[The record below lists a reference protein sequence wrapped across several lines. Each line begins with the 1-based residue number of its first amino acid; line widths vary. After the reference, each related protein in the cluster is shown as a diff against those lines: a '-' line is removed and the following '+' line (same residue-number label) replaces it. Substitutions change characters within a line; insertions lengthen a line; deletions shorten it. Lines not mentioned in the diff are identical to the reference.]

1 MFVRLGPWC
10 HDHRRLVLVVW
21 LIVLLGANAVA
32 GAVGDDYRA
41 DFSPPGAESTAGFDT
56 LEAEFGGQDTGYT
69 GTIVFRA
76 EQGVDDPEVQ
86 RAMEALFADVAEM
99 DGVERVESP
108 YAQGG
113 EQQIAAQGPDA
124 GKIAYAN
131 VELPD
136 DIENPVANDLSH
148 AIRDRAPDI
157 DGLEVE
163 RGGFIFAD
171 FEEPNSEVVGI
182 AFAIIILI
190 VAFGSVLAMGL
201 PIGVALFGI
210 GVGSAFVTL
219 FSHLMQVPDFAP
231 FVGIMIGLGV
241 GIDYALLI
249 VTRHRE
255 QWHAGHSVRD
265 SVGTAVDT
273 AGRAVV
279 FAGVTVMISLLG
291 MLLMGVGFVAGLAV
305 TAAVTVGFTVL
316 AAVTLLPAFIGF
328 AGDNLERTRRR
339 GLLAA
344 GFVAVALIG
353 VGLNIT
359 PLLIGLP
366 AAAVVL
372 VAGFFVPSLKEEVLR
387 REPRPRRETLAYRW
401 SRVIQARPWPFAI
414 GAAALLVVLSI
425 PVFNLHLGFSDES
438 NYAQD
443 TTTKQAYDLLVDGFG
458 VGSTGPLFLVA
469 RTDGVDPAQLAGVTE
484 GVGADPSVVAALGP
498 EPNEAGTAARWLV
511 VPATGPQDEATSELV
526 SRLRDQVLPP
536 VEQATGV
543 EVQVTG
549 FVAASNDFADLLA
562 SRMPWFFGA
571 VLGLSFLFLMV
582 VFRSLL
588 VPLKAV
594 IMNLLS
600 IGAAYGVV
608 VAMFQWGWLGDA
620 TGVAPG
626 PIEAWAPMMLF
637 AVVFGLS
644 MDYEVFLL
652 SRIREE
658 WLRSGDSHSS
668 VADGLAATAKV
679 ITAAAA
685 IMIVVFG
692 CFLLENDRV
701 LKLMG
706 IGLAVAIL
714 LDATIVRLLLVPAT
728 MELLGDRNW
737 WLPRWLDRIL
747 PTVSVEGHTIDL
759 TDGTEEASE
768 DQERGV
774 SVGARGGPST
784 E

>member
-10 HDHRRLVLVVW
+10 HDHRRLVVVVW
-21 LIVLLGANAVA
+21 LIVLVGANAVA

-56 LEAEFGGQDTGYT
+56 LKAEFGGQGTGYT

-86 RAMEALFADVAEM
+86 RSMEALFADVAEM

-108 YAQGG
+108 YAAGG

-136 DIENPVANDLSH
+136 DIENPVANDISH

-255 QWHAGHSVRD
+255 QRHAGHSVRD
-265 SVGTAVDT
+265 SVGIAMDT

-279 FAGVTVMISLLG
+279 FAGVTVVISLLG

-305 TAAVTVGFTVL
+305 TAAATVGFTVL
-316 AAVTLLPAFIGF
+316 AAVTLLPAFLGF

-339 GLLAA
+339 GLIAA

-366 AAAVVL
+366 VAAVVL
-372 VAGFFVPSLKEEVLR
+372 VAGFFVPRLKEEVLHR
-387 REPRPRRETLAYRW
+387 RTQASSRDVRLPVEPRHPGT
-401 SRVIQARPWPFAI
+401 SRGRSRSAPQRCSSCS
-414 GAAALLVVLSI
+414 SI
-425 PVFNLHLGFSDES
+425 PVLSLRLGFSDES
-438 NYAQD
+438 NYAED

-469 RTDGVDPAQLAGVTE
+469 SDRRRRACAVGGRDRGGQRRSVGGRGARAGAERV
-484 GVGADPSVVAALGP
+484 GHRRSMAGGADDGTPGRGDQRPGQPAPRRRAPTRRAGHRRRGPGDRVRRCLERLRRPAGEPHALLLRRRAGPVVPLPHGRVPVAA
-498 EPNEAGTAARWLV
+498 
-511 VPATGPQDEATSELV
+511 
-526 SRLRDQVLPP
+526 
-536 VEQATGV
+536 
-543 EVQVTG
+543 
-549 FVAASNDFADLLA
+549 
-562 SRMPWFFGA
+562 
-571 VLGLSFLFLMV
+571 
-582 VFRSLL
+582 
-588 VPLKAV
+588 
-594 IMNLLS
+594 
-600 IGAAYGVV
+600 GAAQGGDHEPAVDRRGVRRRRRHV
-608 VAMFQWGWLGDA
+608 PV
-620 TGVAPG
+620 
-626 PIEAWAPMMLF
+626 
-637 AVVFGLS
+637 GLA
-644 MDYEVFLL
+644 
-652 SRIREE
+652 RRRRPA
-658 WLRSGDSHSS
+658 WLRARS
-668 VADGLAATAKV
+668 
-679 ITAAAA
+679 
-685 IMIVVFG
+685 
-692 CFLLENDRV
+692 R
-701 LKLMG
+701 
-706 IGLAVAIL
+706 
-714 LDATIVRLLLVPAT
+714 
-728 MELLGDRNW
+728 
-737 WLPRWLDRIL
+737 
-747 PTVSVEGHTIDL
+747 
-759 TDGTEEASE
+759 
-768 DQERGV
+768 RG
-774 SVGARGGPST
+774 RR
-784 E
+784 